1 MKAIIKKELL
11 IYFHTPIA
19 WVFIGVTMCVSA
31 ILFTMFNLF
40 GGNSSISMIFSL
52 LPWIFVVMIPLLT
65 MRLISE
71 ERAAKTDQLLLT
83 SPISV
88 SQIVWGKFISA
99 LSVFAV
105 ALVLMLIYPLILS
118 FHSKI
123 YLGVVFSNY
132 LGFFLLGAS
141 LISVGI
147 FISSLTENQFTAGII
162 TIAILLAT
170 VLLGFIKASTGYAFI
185 DSFLSVFMI
194 VRRFDTF
201 LIGIIDFADVVYYL
215 SIIVIFALLTIFR
228 IERRRIK

>member
-19 WVFIGVTMCVSA
+19 WVFVAVTMCVSA

-40 GGNSSISMIFSL
+40 DGNSSISMIFSL
-52 LPWIFVVMIPLLT
+52 LPWIFVILIPLLT

-71 ERAAKTDQLLLT
+71 EKGTKTDQLLLT
-83 SPISV
+83 SPLSV
-88 SQIVWGKFISA
+88 SQIVWGKFFAA
-99 LSVFAV
+99 LSVFALS
-105 ALVLMLIYPLILS
+105 LVLMLIYPLILS
-118 FHSKI
+118 FHSKV

-162 TIAILLAT
+162 TIAILLAA
-170 VLLGFIKASTGYAFI
+170 VLLGLVKGSTGYAII
-185 DSFLSVFMI
+185 DSVLSVFMI
-194 VRRFDTF
+194 VRRFDSF

-215 SIIVIFALLTIFR
+215 SVISIFALLTILR
-228 IERRRIK
+228 IERRKIK

>member
-19 WVFIGVTMCVSA
+19 WVFIGVVMCVSA
-31 ILFTMFNLF
+31 IMFTMFNLF
-40 GGNSSISMIFSL
+40 DGNSSISMIFSL

-71 ERAAKTDQLLLT
+71 ERGTKTDQLLLT

-88 SQIVWGKFISA
+88 SSIVWGKFFAA
-99 LSVFAV
+99 LSVFA
-105 ALVLMLIYPLILS
+105 ASIILMLIYPLILS
-118 FHSKI
+118 FHSDI
-123 YLGVVFSNY
+123 YMGAVFTNY

-147 FISSLTENQFTAGII
+147 FVSSLTENQFTAGII

-170 VLLGFIKASTGYAFI
+170 TLLGLVKGSSGIGFI
-185 DSFLSVFMI
+185 DSIMSVFMV
-194 VRRFDTF
+194 VRRFDSF
-201 LIGIIDFADVVYYL
+201 LVGILDIANVVYYV
-215 SIIVIFALLTIFR
+215 SIVVIFILLTILR
-228 IERRRIK
+228 IERRKIK